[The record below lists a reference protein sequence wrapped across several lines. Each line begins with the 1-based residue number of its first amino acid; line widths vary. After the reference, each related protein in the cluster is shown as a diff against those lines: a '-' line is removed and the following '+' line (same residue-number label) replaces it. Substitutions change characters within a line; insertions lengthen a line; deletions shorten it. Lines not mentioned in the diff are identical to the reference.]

1 MQPELCPPQQ
11 QVRTLQVALERQPP
25 GQRPGYA
32 SSIATTS
39 LGPPVLKHWCVW
51 VQPAAAATPVN
62 RWDQRWLDQVS
73 SALTTWGALVPLT
86 LVDNPEQAN
95 VLIHRQRP
103 ARRQVAGVWRASNG
117 RTQLQVV
124 DVQRQ
129 GRRRLEPLVK
139 VMVSPGLRAEA
150 LQATALH
157 ELGHAFGLWGHS
169 SVPTDVLA
177 ISQGE
182 RPVLVPSQR
191 DRLTLA
197 WVMQQTTRF
206 GSTLRKPIEPAE
218 SESLE

>member
-51 VQPAAAATPVN
+51 VQPAAATPAN

-73 SALTTWGALVPLT
+73 SALTTWRALVPLT
-86 LVDNPEQAN
+86 LVDNPDQAN

-182 RPVLVPSQR
+182 RPVLVLSQR

>member
-51 VQPAAAATPVN
+51 VQPAAATPAN
-62 RWDQRWLDQVS
+62 RWDQLWLDQVS
-73 SALTTWGALVPLT
+73 SALTAWRALVPLT
-86 LVDNPEQAN
+86 LVDNPDQAN

>member
-11 QVRTLQVALERQPP
+11 QVRTLQVALERLPP
-25 GQRPGYA
+25 GQRPCYA

-51 VQPAAAATPVN
+51 VQPAAATPAN

-73 SALTTWGALVPLT
+73 SALTTWRALVPLT
-86 LVDNPEQAN
+86 LVDNPDQAN

>member
-51 VQPAAAATPVN
+51 VQPAAATPAN

-73 SALTTWGALVPLT
+73 SALTTWRALVPLT
-86 LVDNPEQAN
+86 LVDNPDQAN

-218 SESLE
+218 SESPE

>member
-11 QVRTLQVALERQPP
+11 QVRTLRVALERQAP
-25 GQRPGYA
+25 GHRPGYA

-51 VQPAAAATPVN
+51 VQPADATPAN
-62 RWDQRWLDQVS
+62 RWDQRWLEAVS
-73 SALTTWGALVPLT
+73 LALTTWGPLVSFT
-86 LVDNPEQAN
+86 RVDSPEQAN
-95 VLIHRQRP
+95 VLIYKQRP
-103 ARRQVAGVWRASNG
+103 ARRQMAGVWRASNG

-129 GRRRLEPLVK
+129 GRRRLEPRVK
-139 VMVSPGLRAEA
+139 VMVSPGLRADA

-169 SVPTDVLA
+169 SEPTDVLA

-182 RPVLVPSQR
+182 RPVLVPSER

-197 WVMQQTTRF
+197 WVMEQTTRF
-206 GSTLRKPIEPAE
+206 GSTFRRPNDLAEPE
-218 SESLE
+218 SPE

>member
-51 VQPAAAATPVN
+51 VQPAAATPAN

-86 LVDNPEQAN
+86 LVDNPDQAN

>member
-39 LGPPVLKHWCVW
+39 LGPPVLNHWCVW
-51 VQPAAAATPVN
+51 VQPADATPVN

-86 LVDNPEQAN
+86 LVDNPDQAN

>member
-51 VQPAAAATPVN
+51 VQPAAATPAN

-73 SALTTWGALVPLT
+73 SALTTWRALVPLT
-86 LVDNPEQAN
+86 LVDNPDQAN

-117 RTQLQVV
+117 RRTQLQVV

>member
-1 MQPELCPPQQ
+1 MQPELWPPQQ

-39 LGPPVLKHWCVW
+39 LGPPVLRHWCVW
-51 VQPAAAATPVN
+51 VQPAAATPAN

-73 SALTTWGALVPLT
+73 SALTTWRALVPLT
-86 LVDNPEQAN
+86 LVDNPDQAN

>member
-11 QVRTLQVALERQPP
+11 QVRTLQIALERQPP

-51 VQPAAAATPVN
+51 VQPAAATPAN

-73 SALTTWGALVPLT
+73 SALTTWRALVPLT
-86 LVDNPEQAN
+86 LVDNPDQAN

>member
-1 MQPELCPPQQ
+1 MQSELCPPQQ

-51 VQPAAAATPVN
+51 VQPAAATPAN

-73 SALTTWGALVPLT
+73 SALTTWRALVPLT
-86 LVDNPEQAN
+86 LVDNPDQAN

-177 ISQGE
+177 SSQGG

>member
-11 QVRTLQVALERQPP
+11 QVRTLQVALEQQAS

-51 VQPAAAATPVN
+51 VQPAAATPAN

-73 SALTTWGALVPLT
+73 SALTTWGELVPFT
-86 LVDNPEQAN
+86 LVDSPDQAN

-129 GRRRLEPLVK
+129 GRLRLEPLVK

-182 RPVLVPSQR
+182 RPVLLPSER

-197 WVMQQTTRF
+197 WVMQQPTRF
-206 GSTLRKPIEPAE
+206 GSRIQQLSEPVK
-218 SESLE
+218 SESPE

>member
-1 MQPELCPPQQ
+1 MQPDLCPPQQ
-11 QVRTLQVALERQPP
+11 QIQTLKVALERQPP
-25 GQRPGYA
+25 GQRQGYA

-51 VQPAAAATPVN
+51 VQPSDASPAN
-62 RWDQRWLDQVS
+62 RWDQRWLNAVS

-86 LVDNPEQAN
+86 RVDSPEQAN
-95 VLIHRQRP
+95 VMIWRQRP
-103 ARRQVAGVWRASNG
+103 ARRLVAGVWRASNG

-129 GRRRLEPLVK
+129 DRRRLEPQVK

-169 SVPTDVLA
+169 SVPTDALA

-182 RPVLVPSQR
+182 SPVLVPSER

-197 WVMQQTTRF
+197 WVMRQATRF
-206 GSTLRKPIEPAE
+206 GSTIRQPIEPAQSALPE
-218 SESLE
+218 

>member
-1 MQPELCPPQQ
+1 MQPEFCPPQQ
-11 QVRTLQVALERQPP
+11 QVRTLRVALERQAP
-25 GQRPGYA
+25 GRRPGYA

-51 VQPAAAATPVN
+51 VQPAAATPAN

-86 LVDNPEQAN
+86 LVDRPEQAN

-129 GRRRLEPLVK
+129 GRRRLEPRVK
-139 VMVSPGLRAEA
+139 VMVSPGLRADV

-169 SVPTDVLA
+169 SEPTDVLA

-182 RPVLVPSQR
+182 RPVLVPSER

-197 WVMQQTTRF
+197 WVMEQTTRF
-206 GSTLRKPIEPAE
+206 GSTFRRPNQPAE
-218 SESLE
+218 SESPE

>member
-51 VQPAAAATPVN
+51 VQPAAATPAN

-73 SALTTWGALVPLT
+73 SALTTWRALVPLT
-86 LVDNPEQAN
+86 LVDNPDQAN

-139 VMVSPGLRAEA
+139 VMVSPGMRAEA

>member
-11 QVRTLQVALERQPP
+11 QIRTLQVALEQQAS

-51 VQPAAAATPVN
+51 VQPAAATPAN

-73 SALTTWGALVPLT
+73 SALTTWGELVPFT
-86 LVDNPEQAN
+86 LVDSPDQAN

-197 WVMQQTTRF
+197 WVMQQPTRF
-206 GSTLRKPIEPAE
+206 GSTIQQPSDPVK
-218 SESLE
+218 SESPE

>member
-51 VQPAAAATPVN
+51 FQPAAATPAN

-73 SALTTWGALVPLT
+73 SALTTWRALVPLT
-86 LVDNPEQAN
+86 LVDNLDQAN

>member
-51 VQPAAAATPVN
+51 VQPAAATPAN

-73 SALTTWGALVPLT
+73 SALTTWRALVPLT
-86 LVDNPEQAN
+86 LVDNPDQAN

-206 GSTLRKPIEPAE
+206 GSTFRKPIEPAE

>member
-51 VQPAAAATPVN
+51 VQPAAATPVN

-73 SALTTWGALVPLT
+73 SALNTWGAMVPLT
-86 LVDNPEQAN
+86 LVDNPDQAN

>member
-11 QVRTLQVALERQPP
+11 QVRTLKVALERQPP

-32 SSIATTS
+32 SSIAITS
-39 LGPPVLKHWCVW
+39 KGPPVLNHWCVW
-51 VQPAAAATPVN
+51 VQPAATPAN

-73 SALTTWGALVPLT
+73 SALTTWGALVPLK
-86 LVDNPEQAN
+86 LVDSPEQAN
-95 VLIHRQRP
+95 VFIHRQRP

-124 DVQRQ
+124 DMQRQ

>member
-51 VQPAAAATPVN
+51 VQPAAATPAN

-73 SALTTWGALVPLT
+73 SALTTWRALVPLT
-86 LVDNPEQAN
+86 LVDNPDQAN

-206 GSTLRKPIEPAE
+206 GSTLRKPLEPAE

>member
-11 QVRTLQVALERQPP
+11 QVRTLQVALERQAP

-32 SSIATTS
+32 SSIAATS

-51 VQPAAAATPVN
+51 VQPAAATPAN

-86 LVDNPEQAN
+86 LVDNPDQAN

-182 RPVLVPSQR
+182 RPVLVPSER
-191 DRLTLA
+191 DRLTLT
-197 WVMQQTTRF
+197 WVMQQPTRF
-206 GSTLRKPIEPAE
+206 GSTIQQPSEPVK
-218 SESLE
+218 SESPE

>member
-11 QVRTLQVALERQPP
+11 QVRTLQVALEQQAS

-51 VQPAAAATPVN
+51 VQPAAATPAN

-73 SALTTWGALVPLT
+73 SALTTWGELVPFT
-86 LVDNPEQAN
+86 LVDSPDQAN

-197 WVMQQTTRF
+197 WVMQQPTRF
-206 GSTLRKPIEPAE
+206 GSTIQQPSEPVK
-218 SESLE
+218 SESPE

>member
-51 VQPAAAATPVN
+51 VQPAAATPVN

-73 SALTTWGALVPLT
+73 SALTTWRALVPLT
-86 LVDNPEQAN
+86 LVDNPDQAN

-169 SVPTDVLA
+169 LVPTDVLA

-206 GSTLRKPIEPAE
+206 GSTFRRPIELAE

>member
-32 SSIATTS
+32 SSITTTS

-51 VQPAAAATPVN
+51 VQPAAATPAN

-73 SALTTWGALVPLT
+73 SALTTWRALVPLT
-86 LVDNPEQAN
+86 LVDNPDQAN

-103 ARRQVAGVWRASNG
+103 ARRQVAGLWRASNG

-206 GSTLRKPIEPAE
+206 GSTLRTPINPAE
-218 SESLE
+218 SELLE

>member
-1 MQPELCPPQQ
+1 MQPDLCPPQQ
-11 QVRTLQVALERQPP
+11 QIQTLKVALERQPP
-25 GQRPGYA
+25 GQRQGYA

-51 VQPAAAATPVN
+51 VQPSDASPAN
-62 RWDQRWLDQVS
+62 RWDQRWLNAVS
-73 SALTTWGALVPLT
+73 SALTAWGALVPLT
-86 LVDNPEQAN
+86 RVDSPEQAN
-95 VLIHRQRP
+95 VMIWRQRP
-103 ARRQVAGVWRASNG
+103 ARRLVAGVWRASNG

-129 GRRRLEPLVK
+129 DRRRLEPQVK

-169 SVPTDVLA
+169 SVPTDALA

-182 RPVLVPSQR
+182 SPVLVPSER

-197 WVMQQTTRF
+197 WVMRQATRF
-206 GSTLRKPIEPAE
+206 GSTIRQPIEPAQSALPE
-218 SESLE
+218 

>member
-1 MQPELCPPQQ
+1 MQPDLCPPQQ
-11 QVRTLQVALERQPP
+11 QIQTLKVALERQPP
-25 GQRPGYA
+25 GQRQGYA

-51 VQPAAAATPVN
+51 IQPSDASPAN
-62 RWDQRWLDQVS
+62 RWDQRWLNAVS

-86 LVDNPEQAN
+86 RVDSPEQAN
-95 VLIHRQRP
+95 VMIWRQRP
-103 ARRQVAGVWRASNG
+103 ARRLVAGVWRASNG

-129 GRRRLEPLVK
+129 DRRRLEPQVK

-169 SVPTDVLA
+169 SVPTDALA

-182 RPVLVPSQR
+182 SPVLVPSER

-197 WVMQQTTRF
+197 WVMRQATRF
-206 GSTLRKPIEPAE
+206 GSTIRQPIEPAQSALPE
-218 SESLE
+218 

>member
-51 VQPAAAATPVN
+51 VQPAAATPAN

-73 SALTTWGALVPLT
+73 SALTTWGALVPLR
-86 LVDNPEQAN
+86 LVDNPDQAN

-157 ELGHAFGLWGHS
+157 ELGHAFGLWGHR
-169 SVPTDVLA
+169 SVSTDVLA
-177 ISQGE
+177 LSQGE

>member
-51 VQPAAAATPVN
+51 VQPAAATPAN

-73 SALTTWGALVPLT
+73 SALTTWRALVPLT
-86 LVDNPEQAN
+86 LVDNPDQAN

>member
-25 GQRPGYA
+25 GQKPGYA

-39 LGPPVLKHWCVW
+39 LGPPVLNHWCVW
-51 VQPAAAATPVN
+51 VQPADATPVN

-73 SALTTWGALVPLT
+73 SALTTWGALVSLT
-86 LVDNPEQAN
+86 LVDNPDQAN

>member
-51 VQPAAAATPVN
+51 VQPAAATPVN

-86 LVDNPEQAN
+86 LVDSPDQAN
-95 VLIHRQRP
+95 VLIHRRRP

>member
-51 VQPAAAATPVN
+51 VQPAAATPAN

-73 SALTTWGALVPLT
+73 SALNTWGALVPLT
-86 LVDNPEQAN
+86 LVDNPDQAN

>member
-11 QVRTLQVALERQPP
+11 QVRILQVALERQPP

-51 VQPAAAATPVN
+51 VQPAAATPVN

-73 SALTTWGALVPLT
+73 SALTTWRALVPLT
-86 LVDNPEQAN
+86 LVDNPDQAN

>member
-51 VQPAAAATPVN
+51 VQPAAATPVN

-86 LVDNPEQAN
+86 LVDSPDQAN

-191 DRLTLA
+191 DRLTLT
-197 WVMQQTTRF
+197 WVMQQPTRF
-206 GSTLRKPIEPAE
+206 GSTIQQPSEPAE
-218 SESLE
+218 SESPE

>member
-51 VQPAAAATPVN
+51 VQPAAATPAN

-73 SALTTWGALVPLT
+73 SALNTWGAMVPLT
-86 LVDNPEQAN
+86 LVDNPDQAN

>member
-51 VQPAAAATPVN
+51 VQPAAATPAN

-95 VLIHRQRP
+95 VLIHRQHP

-117 RTQLQVV
+117 RTQLQIV

-206 GSTLRKPIEPAE
+206 GSTFRRPIEPAE
-218 SESLE
+218 SEPLE

>member
-11 QVRTLQVALERQPP
+11 QVRTLQVALERQAP
-25 GQRPGYA
+25 GLRPGYA
-32 SSIATTS
+32 SSIATTP
-39 LGPPVLKHWCVW
+39 LGPPVLKHWCIW
-51 VQPAAAATPVN
+51 IQPAAANPAN
-62 RWDQRWLDQVS
+62 RWDKRWLDQVS

-86 LVDNPEQAN
+86 LVNSPEKAN

-117 RTQLQVV
+117 RTQLQVL

>member
-11 QVRTLQVALERQPP
+11 QVRTLQVALEQQAS

-51 VQPAAAATPVN
+51 VQPAAAMPAN

-73 SALTTWGALVPLT
+73 SALTTWDALVPLT
-86 LVDNPEQAN
+86 LVDSPDHAN

>member
-51 VQPAAAATPVN
+51 VQPAAATPAN

-86 LVDNPEQAN
+86 LVDNPDQAN

-169 SVPTDVLA
+169 SVPTDVMA

>member
-11 QVRTLQVALERQPP
+11 QVRTLQVALERQAP

-32 SSIATTS
+32 SSIAATS

-51 VQPAAAATPVN
+51 VQPAAATPAN

-73 SALTTWGALVPLT
+73 SALTTWGVLVPLT
-86 LVDNPEQAN
+86 LVDSPDQAN

-124 DVQRQ
+124 DVQRK

-182 RPVLVPSQR
+182 RPVLVPSER
-191 DRLTLA
+191 DRLTLT
-197 WVMQQTTRF
+197 WVMQQPTRF
-206 GSTLRKPIEPAE
+206 GSTIQQPSEPVK
-218 SESLE
+218 SESPE